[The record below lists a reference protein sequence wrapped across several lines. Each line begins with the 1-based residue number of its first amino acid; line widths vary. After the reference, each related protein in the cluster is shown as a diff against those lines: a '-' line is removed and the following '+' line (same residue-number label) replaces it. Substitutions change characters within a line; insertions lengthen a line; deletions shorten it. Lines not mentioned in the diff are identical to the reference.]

1 MQKVLPDGA
10 TIAPI
15 ILASDKTLLSQF
27 QGDKSVWPVYMSIAT
42 VLLGYLPTGK
52 LDCFT
57 PDACSLAGHQLFHH
71 YMRLLLHPLI
81 TARNDGVDMV
91 CADSWIWRVYLIL
104 VAYVA
109 DFPEQC
115 LVSCCEENHCPKFL
129 VGANKQGYVLD
140 SVMRDPEPMKDI
152 LQRCKNDT
160 THITPLLISLLQR
173 FKAVPDYPGLWHFK
187 NSISNVKQ
195 WMGSEHKEMQ

>member
-27 QGDKSVWPVYMSIAT
+27 QGDKSVWPVYMSI
-42 VLLGYLPTGK
+42 
-52 LDCFT
+52 
-57 PDACSLAGHQLFHH
+57 
-71 YMRLLLHPLI
+71 
-81 TARNDGVDMV
+81 GVDMV
-91 CADSWIWRVYLIL
+91 CADSWIWCVYLIL

-115 LVSCCEENHCPKFL
+115 LVSCCEENHCPKCI

-152 LQRCKNDT
+152 LQRRKNGQ
-160 THITPLLISLLQR
+160 HPPELEEN
-173 FKAVPDYPGLWHFK
+173 GLT
-187 NSISNVKQ
+187 
-195 WMGSEHKEMQ
+195 